1 MDPQKKM
8 RALFA
13 EMDTCCCCCC
23 SGYSFFCCCNSN
35 YNCCCCCII
44 FNNCIP
50 QLQCFL
56 GCCCLKLITGLILYS
71 NRSQYPRTSSLP
83 PRQRQPAT
91 STPTKSQ
98 SLETLNKSNMSVSYS
113 SFINALCPSPPPFD
127 ESSSDE
133 SESWPSLSL
142 SLPPLPHLKRSSAK
156 RKKKMGAAKKPAE
169 RETTPDSI
177 YLPTPWYPSHSISWS
192 RIVFI
197 IINVYRDTYILFIN
211 SNIFWTRL

>member
-13 EMDTCCCCCC
+13 EMDTCCCCCCCC

-44 FNNCIP
+44 FNNCCIP

-83 PRQRQPAT
+83 PRLRQPAT
-91 STPTKSQ
+91 SLIVYLGCRDSFYHNKRVQRYIYSVYQFKHFLNQALRQLSQ
-98 SLETLNKSNMSVSYS
+98 ARFVKTSLRRKDNSQESMHT
-113 SFINALCPSPPPFD
+113 CFD
-127 ESSSDE
+127 MLDD
-133 SESWPSLSL
+133 
-142 SLPPLPHLKRSSAK
+142 
-156 RKKKMGAAKKPAE
+156 KKP
-169 RETTPDSI
+169 
-177 YLPTPWYPSHSISWS
+177 
-192 RIVFI
+192 F
-197 IINVYRDTYILFIN
+197 NG
-211 SNIFWTRL
+211 